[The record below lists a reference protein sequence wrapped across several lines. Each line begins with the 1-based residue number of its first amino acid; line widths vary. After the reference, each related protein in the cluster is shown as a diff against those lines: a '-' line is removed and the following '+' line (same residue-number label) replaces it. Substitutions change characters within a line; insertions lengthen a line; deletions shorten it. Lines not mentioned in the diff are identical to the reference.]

1 MSTPISKKLITSS
14 LSSTLILLAF
24 LIAIN
29 FLVSQKAF
37 YLDLTDE
44 KIYTTSEAT
53 KDILKNLDKE
63 VNINFYI
70 SKDLPVD
77 SLNVKTQVVDFMNQ
91 YEDIAGSKLKVAYF
105 EPENTKEKI
114 AELAQ
119 KGIPQIQFNV
129 MEKDKLEVRQGFFG
143 MEIVSGEGESEK
155 RESIPLISSIDT
167 LEYDFISAVYSVSK
181 EQKETVAFLQGHN
194 EKQLQVSGLKKSYEI
209 ANVEIES
216 EGEKKGFFI
225 QGSGGKIENEEG
237 EEVEK
242 EKEFITPATLII
254 AGPTAKITEAEIAII
269 DEYIKNGGNAVVL
282 SEAVNPNLQGN
293 LEAQPVENNLN
304 EFTKKYGIEINSDL
318 VYDKSNS
325 NITYQ
330 QGFFS
335 VSKPYPFWVK
345 AIKEN
350 FGDHL
355 ALSDVQS
362 IMFPWVSSLAIS
374 ESENYTAN
382 SLISTT
388 KEADFVSGSFSLLP
402 DTTFYFADKA
412 QRVLAAFSDPKDE
425 NSGSGSLFVIGDSD
439 FISPNFTKQ
448 VPDNETFF
456 LNLVDSISNS
466 ANLMSIRSKNIVD
479 RPIKD
484 IDESEKNYWK
494 FIAIF
499 AAVVLIDIYGVAR
512 IMKRRKRSRQG

>member
-1 MSTPISKKLITSS
+1 MSTLKKLITSS
-14 LSSTLILLAF
+14 LSSTLIFLAF

-29 FLVSQKAF
+29 FLVSQKAY

-53 KDILKNLDKE
+53 KNILKNLDKD
-63 VNINFYI
+63 VNVNLYI

-77 SLNVKTQVVDFMNQ
+77 LLNVKTQVVDFMNQ
-91 YEDIAGSKLKVAYF
+91 YQDIAGGKLKVAYF
-105 EPENTKEKI
+105 EPENNKEKI
-114 AELAQ
+114 AELAK

-129 MEKDKLEVRQGFFG
+129 MEKDKFEVKQGFFG
-143 MEIVSGEGESEK
+143 MEIVSGEGENEK
-155 RESIPLISSIDT
+155 RESIPLINSIDT

-181 EQKETVAFLQGHN
+181 EQKETVAFLKGHN
-194 EKQLQVSGLKKSYEI
+194 EKQIETAGLEKSYEV

-216 EGEKKGFFI
+216 EGEKKGFFV
-225 QGSGGKIENEEG
+225 QGSGEKMKNEEG

-242 EKEFITPATLII
+242 EKEFIVPDALII
-254 AGPTAKITEAEIAII
+254 VGPTAMFSEAEIAVI

-282 SEAVNPNLQGN
+282 SEAVNPNLMKN

-304 EFTKKYGIEINSDL
+304 ELTKKYGIEINSDL

-325 NITYQ
+325 NITYR

-350 FGDHL
+350 FGNHP
-355 ALSDVQS
+355 ALSDIQS

-374 ESENYTAN
+374 ENENYIVN
-382 SLISTT
+382 PLISTT
-388 KEADFVSGSFSLLP
+388 KEADLVSESFNLLP
-402 DTTFYFADKA
+402 DNTFYFTNKS
-412 QRVLAAFSDPKDE
+412 QKVLAAFSEPKDE
-425 NSGSGSLFVIGDSD
+425 NSSSGSLFVIGDSD
-439 FISPNFTKQ
+439 FISSDFTRQ

-466 ANLMSIRSKNIVD
+466 VNLASIRSKNIID

-484 IDESEKNYWK
+484 INESEKNYWK

-499 AAVVLIDIYGVAR
+499 AAAVLIDIYGAAR
-512 IMKRRKRSRQG
+512 IIRRKKRSGRS

>member
-1 MSTPISKKLITSS
+1 MSTPKKLITSS
-14 LSSTLILLAF
+14 LSSTLIFLAF

-63 VNINFYI
+63 VNINLYI

-77 SLNVKTQVVDFMNQ
+77 LLNVKTQVVDFMNQ
-91 YEDIAGSKLKVAYF
+91 YEDIAGGKLKVAYF
-105 EPENTKEKI
+105 EPENEREKI
-114 AELAQ
+114 MELAE

-129 MEKDKLEVRQGFFG
+129 MEKDKFEVKQGFFG
-143 MEIVSGEGESEK
+143 MEIVSGEGDNEK

-181 EQKETVAFLQGHN
+181 EQKETIAFLQGHN
-194 EKQLQVSGLKKSYEI
+194 EKQLQVFSLEKSYEI

-216 EGEKKGFFI
+216 EEENKGFFI
-225 QGSGGKIENEEG
+225 QGSGGEMKSEDG

-242 EKEFITPATLII
+242 EKEFIVPATMII
-254 AGPTAKITEAEIAII
+254 AGPTAIFSGEEIAVI
-269 DEYIKNGGNAVVL
+269 DEYIKNGGNAIVL
-282 SEAVNPNLQGN
+282 SEAVNPNLQGS

-304 EFTKKYGIEINSDL
+304 ELTKKYGIEINSDL

-350 FGDHL
+350 FGEHPS
-355 ALSDVQS
+355 LSDIQS
-362 IMFPWVSSLAIS
+362 IMFPWVSSLAIN
-374 ESENYTAN
+374 ESENYIA
-382 SLISTT
+382 SPLISTT
-388 KEADFVSGSFSLLP
+388 KEADFVSGSFNLLP
-402 DTTFYFADKA
+402 DNIFYFADKS
-412 QRVLAAFSDPKDE
+412 QRVLVAFSKPKDE
-425 NSGSGSLFVIGDSD
+425 NSSSGLLFVVGDSD
-439 FISPNFTKQ
+439 FISSGFTRQ
-448 VPDNETFF
+448 APDNETFF

-466 ANLMSIRSKNIVD
+466 ANLASIRSKNIVD

-484 IDESEKNYWK
+484 IDEPEKNYWK
-494 FIAIF
+494 FLAIF
-499 AAVVLIDIYGVAR
+499 AAAVLVDIYGVAR
-512 IMKRRKRSRQG
+512 ITRRRKRSRQG

>member
-1 MSTPISKKLITSS
+1 MKLSTKKLITSS
-14 LSSTLILLAF
+14 LSSTLIFLAF

-29 FLVSQKAF
+29 FLVSQKAY

-44 KIYTTSEAT
+44 KIYTTSGAT

-63 VNINFYI
+63 VNINLYI

-77 SLNVKTQVVDFMNQ
+77 LLNVKTQIVDFMNQ
-91 YEDIAGSKLKVAYF
+91 YEDIAGGKLKIAYF
-105 EPENTKEKI
+105 EPENEKEKI
-114 AELAQ
+114 MELAQ

-129 MEKDKLEVRQGFFG
+129 MEKDKFEVKQGFFG

-155 RESIPLISSIDT
+155 REAIPLISSIDT

-194 EKQLQVSGLKKSYEI
+194 EKQLQVISLEKSYEI
-209 ANVEIES
+209 ASVEIES
-216 EGEKKGFFI
+216 EAEKKGFFI
-225 QGSGGKIENEEG
+225 QGSGGKTENEEG

-242 EKEFITPATLII
+242 EKEFIVPATLII
-254 AGPTAKITEAEIAII
+254 VGPTAEITAGEITVI
-269 DEYIKNGGNAVVL
+269 DEYIKNGGNAIIL

-293 LEAQPVENNLN
+293 LEAQPVMNNLN
-304 EFTKKYGIEINSDL
+304 ELTKRYGIEINSDL

-335 VSKPYPFWVK
+335 VSKSYPFWVK
-345 AIKEN
+345 AIREN
-350 FGDHL
+350 FSDHPS
-355 ALSDVQS
+355 LSDVQS
-362 IMFPWVSSLAIS
+362 IMFPWVSSLAVS
-374 ESENYTAN
+374 ESESYLA
-382 SLISTT
+382 SPFISTT

-402 DTTFYFADKA
+402 DATFYFADKA
-412 QRVLAAFSDPKDE
+412 QRVLAASAKSKDE
-425 NSGSGSLFVIGDSD
+425 NSQSGLLFVIGDSD
-439 FISPNFTKQ
+439 FVLPGFTKQ
-448 VPDNETFF
+448 APDNEIFF

-466 ANLMSIRSKNIVD
+466 ANLASIRSKNIVD

-484 IDESEKNYWK
+484 VDESEKNYWK

-499 AAVVLIDIYGVAR
+499 AMAVVVDIYGVVR
-512 IMKRRKRSRQG
+512 IMRRRKRSRRN

>member
-1 MSTPISKKLITSS
+1 MSTPKKLITSS
-14 LSSTLILLAF
+14 LSSTLIFLAF

-29 FLVSQKAF
+29 FLVSQKAY

-63 VNINFYI
+63 VNINLYI

-77 SLNVKTQVVDFMNQ
+77 LLNVKTQVVDFMNQ
-91 YEDIAGSKLKVAYF
+91 YEDIAGGKLKVTYF
-105 EPENTKEKI
+105 EPENEKEKI
-114 AELAQ
+114 TELAK

-129 MEKDKLEVRQGFFG
+129 MEKDSFEVKQGFFG
-143 MEIVSGEGESEK
+143 MEIVSGEGENEK

-194 EKQLQVSGLKKSYEI
+194 EKRLQVSSLEKSYEI
-209 ANVEIES
+209 VNVEIES

-225 QGSGGKIENEEG
+225 QGSGGKTENEDG

-242 EKEFITPATLII
+242 EKEFITPTTLVI
-254 AGPTAKITEAEIAII
+254 AGPTAMLTEAEIAII
-269 DEYIKNGGNAVVL
+269 DECIRNGGNAVVL

-304 EFTKKYGIEINSDL
+304 ELTKKYGIEINSDL

-350 FGDHL
+350 FSDHPS
-355 ALSDVQS
+355 LSNIQS
-362 IMFPWVSSLAIS
+362 IMFPWISSLTIS
-374 ESENYTAN
+374 ENENYIA
-382 SLISTT
+382 SPFISTT
-388 KEADFVSGSFSLLP
+388 KEGDFVSGSFNLLP
-402 DTTFYFADKA
+402 DNLFYFADKA
-412 QRVLAAFSDPKDE
+412 QRTLAAISKPKDE
-425 NSGSGSLFVIGDSD
+425 NSGSGLLFVIGDSD
-439 FISPNFTKQ
+439 FISSNFTRQ
-448 VPDNETFF
+448 APDNETFF

-466 ANLMSIRSKNIVD
+466 ANLASIRSKNIVD

-499 AAVVLIDIYGVAR
+499 ATAVLIDIYGVVR
-512 IMKRRKRSRQG
+512 IMKRKKKSRKN